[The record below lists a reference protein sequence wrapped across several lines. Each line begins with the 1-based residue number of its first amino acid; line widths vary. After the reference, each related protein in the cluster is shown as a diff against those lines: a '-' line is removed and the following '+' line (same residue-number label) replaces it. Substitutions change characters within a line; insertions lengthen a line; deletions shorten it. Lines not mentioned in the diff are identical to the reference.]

1 MPLVRGNSV
10 QERAVLGAQCYFG
23 RTLGFCIRVMRSP
36 RSGGAQASVLTGVE
50 GKKKG
55 RVERECQKCPLQ
67 VRL

>member
-1 MPLVRGNSV
+1 
-10 QERAVLGAQCYFG
+10 
-23 RTLGFCIRVMRSP
+23 MRSL